1 MPRFDGTGPTGR
13 GRMTGRGM
21 GRCRTVNDSGG
32 FAGQNEPSS
41 GDQATGPV
49 QGLVRRIG
57 RGLGMGQ
64 GRGSG
69 RGRFGGGQN
78 GR

>member
-1 MPRFDGTGPTGR
+1 MPRFDGTGPVGR

-21 GRCRTVNDSGG
+21 GKCRAVNNSEGILSQDES
-32 FAGQNEPSS
+32 QL
-41 GDQATGPV
+41 GDQKTGTV
-49 QGLVRRIG
+49 QGLFRRIG

-69 RGRFGGGQN
+69 AGQGVRKGR
-78 GR
+78 